1 MIRRSLLRG
10 LGFALLALTLAFGL
24 AAPASAAPAVLSWN
38 LISGQLI
45 TNGAAH
51 CTLGF
56 NVHSGASR
64 YILVAGH
71 CLGGGGTWS
80 GPGGV
85 IGPGA
90 GSSFPGNDYGLISVT
105 SAAALSTPL
114 VDRYSAGPDVTI
126 IGVKSPTPGMS
137 VCSSSP
143 TTGWHCGTITAINQT
158 VCYAQGCVTGLARS
172 NLCPDAGSSGAP
184 VVTNPGSGST
194 VYAIGLSSG
203 GSGNCS
209 SGGTTFIQP
218 VTEPLSAYGLTMYTG

>member
-10 LGFALLALTLAFGL
+10 LGLALLALTLAFGL
-24 AAPASAAPAVLSWN
+24 AAPASAAPSWN

-45 TNGAAH
+45 TNGAAR

-64 YILVAGH
+64 YILVPGH

-126 IGVKSPTPGMS
+126 IGVKNPTPGMS

-143 TTGWHCGTITAINQT
+143 TTGWHCGTINAINQT
-158 VCYAQGCVTGLARS
+158 VCYAEGCVTGLARS
-172 NLCPDAGSSGAP
+172 NLCPDAGASGAP

-209 SGGTTFIQP
+209 AGGTTFIQP
-218 VTEPLSAYGLTMYTG
+218 VTEPLSAYGVTMYTG